1 MEALDSRRLCNWH
14 LCPSIFYNKSRIR
27 LGLDFDNTMR
37 VYSIYMEPEYF
48 LILLLQYFIYIVL
61 GIGFTMPLVA
71 IYRFRN
77 PLIWMHFFSP
87 IMGLNL
93 WLILLLHILT
103 HNKTII
109 FYLLIYIS
117 ILFIPKTTKNWTKT
131 LLKAEC

>member
-1 MEALDSRRLCNWH
+1 
-14 LCPSIFYNKSRIR
+14 
-27 LGLDFDNTMR
+27 
-37 VYSIYMEPEYF
+37 MEPEYF
-48 LILLLQYFIYIVL
+48 LILLLKYFIYIVL
-61 GIGFTMPLVA
+61 GIGFAMPLVA
-71 IYRFRN
+71 ICRFRN

-93 WLILLLHILT
+93 WLILLLHILA
-103 HNKTII
+103 HKKTII